1 MKYFKYL
8 FLISNLI
15 LFLALY
21 AETKEKVEKEN
32 ELFENNKISKTNNLT
47 SSIEWEIIDSKDIIM
62 TIQ

>member
-32 ELFENNKISKTNNLT
+32 ELFENNKISKTNNFPFN
-47 SSIEWEIIDSKDIIM
+47 
-62 TIQ
+62 